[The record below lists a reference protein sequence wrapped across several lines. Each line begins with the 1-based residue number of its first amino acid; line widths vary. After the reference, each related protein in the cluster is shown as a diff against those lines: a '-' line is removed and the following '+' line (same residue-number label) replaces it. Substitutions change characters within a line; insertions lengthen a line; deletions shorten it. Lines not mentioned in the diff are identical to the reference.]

1 MMEVTVRLFATY
13 REAVGSAELRW
24 EIDEGASVGDLWRE
38 LQGAYP
44 NMPQIR
50 PAAAIN
56 AEYARLDETLQA
68 GDEVAFLPPVSG
80 GVLAG

>member
-1 MMEVTVRLFATY
+1 MC
-13 REAVGSAELRW
+13 W
-24 EIDEGASVGDLWRE
+24 EIAEGASVGDLWRE
-38 LQGAYP
+38 LQDAYP
-44 NMPQIR
+44 NLPQVR

-80 GVLAG
+80 G

>member
-1 MMEVTVRLFATY
+1 M
-13 REAVGSAELRW
+13 
-24 EIDEGASVGDLWRE
+24 GDLWRE
-38 LQGAYP
+38 LQDAYP
-44 NMPQIR
+44 NLPQVR

-80 GVLAG
+80 G